1 MLAPPGLSTIL
12 LPEQMVAVPGEM
24 EMVGVMLTVTCAVGV
39 FTEGQ
44 FCKLI
49 PLRE

>member
-1 MLAPPGLSTIL
+1 MSTVL
-12 LPEQMVAVPGEM
+12 FPEHIVVVRGAIEI
-24 EMVGVMLTVTCAVGV
+24 VGVMFTVTCAVGV